1 MDIGIGK
8 VRQIFNVVQE
18 SFPYDSPWKHHNID
32 FRELKAQSPQTDD
45 FVRMQK
51 LISVE
56 EKKLK
61 KLRES
66 CYYLYNSPFDFFKEL
81 INAVHKHK
89 VQNCGEV
96 TRIAYAVARMNGIKH
111 SCLDTA

>member
-56 EKKLK
+56 EKNSKNLGNLVIICIIHHLIFLK
-61 KLRES
+61 
-66 CYYLYNSPFDFFKEL
+66 N
-81 INAVHKHK
+81 
-89 VQNCGEV
+89 
-96 TRIAYAVARMNGIKH
+96 
-111 SCLDTA
+111 